1 MSNKKLKSVFTT
13 LGASSHSDVEREKN
27 DFYATDPLAI
37 DHLKKVYDIP
47 ENVWECACGR
57 GDLSKRLIEMG
68 HKVYSSDL
76 YDRGYGDV
84 GKNFF
89 TFTEMPEGCSCIL
102 TNPPYKYAMEFVLYS
117 LYLLPPGGTCIM
129 FLKTTFLE
137 GQKRYDN
144 LFSKFPPK
152 YVFQFIKRMN
162 CLNGGEE
169 DKSNTSSAVSY
180 CWFVFEKGFTEDT
193 IIKWI

>member
-27 DFYATDPLAI
+27 DFYSTDPIAI
-37 DHLKKVYDIP
+37 DHLKKVYYIP
-47 ENVWECACGR
+47 ENVWECACGN
-57 GDLSKRLIEMG
+57 GSLSKRLIELG

-89 TFTEMPEGCSCIL
+89 TFNEMPEGCSCIL

-117 LYLLPPGGTCIM
+117 LHLLPPGGTCIM

-169 DKSNTSSAVSY
+169 EKSSTSSAVSY
-180 CWFVFEKGFTEDT
+180 CWFVFEKGYTGDT